1 MKATR
6 ILFALALCIGVPH
19 AQAEERVPIEAFV
32 GSDLVRMPR
41 LSTDGRHFAVSLNRG
56 EGRHA
61 IGVYRLSDM
70 VQTTLL
76 TLPRYELPVQMH
88 WVSAERLVIAKGK
101 EMGSREEPIPMG
113 EIIATDFDGK
123 NQKYIYGYEQATR
136 IAGLDRGFG
145 YIEGLP
151 IVPNGRFY
159 MRRLSSALRGSM
171 MYDVDAVK
179 GTADLAADIGVKD
192 LSFTL
197 DRGGVARFA
206 SGVDEEDNF
215 LLYRADPQGKDW
227 QPVATQGDEWF
238 SPFAFS
244 SDGAGVFAWFNVN
257 GGPTSLIRMGVG
269 GDGRKVLATDAFANV
284 GDVEWSPDWEPFAVS
299 VGGGKPRVV
308 YFDENGKEAQLHRK
322 LAQAMPNHHVSYVN
336 HSSDGTIS
344 LLFVHSD
351 RDPGGWYLFERG
363 SSKLS
368 KLLAVREGIDAK
380 RMGERR
386 YIRFKASDGMEL
398 DGYLTLPA
406 GVQQP
411 TNLPMVLLPHGGPHA
426 PGDGWAFDV
435 DAQFLASR
443 GYLVLQVNYR
453 GSKGRG
459 RGFMEA
465 GYGKWG
471 TRVQD
476 DLIDGMRWAV
486 AQGHADAK
494 RICVYG
500 ASFGGYSAMM
510 TAARAPDLVKC
521 VASLSGLYDLDAFA
535 RKSDVK
541 TSGWGRNYLERAIG
555 GDKDQRLA
563 QSPIG
568 LVAKIKAPV
577 FMAHGEIDKRTPFA
591 QAKAM
596 REALDEAGKPPEWM
610 PVPKEGHGFYETANG
625 VEFYRRLEAFLDKHI
640 GAGAG

>member
-1 MKATR
+1 MKASR
-6 ILFALALCIGVPH
+6 ILFAVAVCFGAIE
-19 AQAEERVPIEAFV
+19 AQAADRVPIEAFV
-32 GSDLVRMPR
+32 GSDLVRLPR
-41 LSTDGRHFAVSLNRG
+41 ISTDGKHFAVSLNRG

-70 VQTTLL
+70 AQTTLL

-101 EMGSREEPIPMG
+101 EIGSREEPYATG

-123 NQKYIYGYEQATR
+123 NQKYIYGYDQATR

-151 IVPNGRFY
+151 LVPNGHFY

-171 MYDVDAVK
+171 MYDVDAVN

-197 DRGGVARFA
+197 DRAGVARFA
-206 SGVDEEDNF
+206 SGVDDEDNF
-215 LLYRADPQGKDW
+215 LLYRADAQGKDW
-227 QPVATQGDEWF
+227 QPVVTADDESL

-244 SDGAGVFAWFNVN
+244 EDSASVYAWYHKDEGPASLVRMAVDGSA
-257 GGPTSLIRMGVG
+257 RE
-269 GDGRKVLATDAFANV
+269 VLASDPFANV
-284 GDVEWSPDWEPFAVS
+284 GDPEWSPAWQPFAIS

-308 YFDENGKEAQLHRK
+308 YFDEKGKEAQLHRK
-322 LAQAMPNHHVSYVN
+322 LAQSMPNHHVSYVN
-336 HSSDGTIS
+336 HSSDGSIS
-344 LLFVHSD
+344 LLFVYSD
-351 RDPGGWYLFERG
+351 RDPGGWYLFERE
-363 SSKLS
+363 SSKLG

-386 YIRFKASDGMEL
+386 YIRFKASDGLEL

-406 GVQQP
+406 GVKEP
-411 TNLPMVLLPHGGPHA
+411 ANLPMVLLPHGGPHA
-426 PGDGWAFDV
+426 VGDGWAFDV

-459 RGFMEA
+459 HRFTEA

-476 DLIDGMRWAV
+476 DLIDGVRWAT
-486 AQGHADAK
+486 AQGYADAK
-494 RICVYG
+494 RVCAYG
-500 ASFGGYSAMM
+500 SSFGGYSAMM

-541 TSGWGRNYLERAIG
+541 TSASGRNYIERTIG
-555 GDKDQRLA
+555 SDKNERLA
-563 QSPIG
+563 QSPIT
-568 LVAKIKAPV
+568 LAAKIKAPV

-591 QAKAM
+591 QAEAM
-596 REALDEAGKPPEWM
+596 KEALEEAGNSPEWM

-625 VEFYRRLEAFLDKHI
+625 VEFYRRLEVFLDKHI